1 MKKVLLF
8 LSMSLPVFAFAQR
21 NCGTMEHYERAVQ
34 ENPSYELNQIEIENF
49 TNEFLSHNNGADRA
63 IVTIPVV
70 VHVVYNNTTENIS
83 DAQILTQIDVLNKDF
98 AKMNA
103 DAANTPSIFT
113 ASNTDIQFCMASVDP
128 TGAATNGITRTS
140 TATTAFS
147 TNDAMK
153 NNSTGGKSAWDASK
167 YLNIWVCD
175 ISGGILG
182 YAQFPGGSAATD
194 GVVIDYQ
201 YFGTIGTSTAPFNLG
216 RTATHEVGHWL
227 NLRHIWGDATC
238 GTDQVTDTPTHNT
251 ANYGCPTYPHLST
264 CTGTP
269 VEMTMNYMDY
279 TDDACMYMFSAGQT
293 ARMQALFATGGARTS
308 LLSSN
313 GCGIPVPV
321 LCGVPASLAS
331 SAITTTGAVVS
342 WGAVSGATSYT
353 LQYKLSTATTWTTVS
368 GLTSTSYSLTGLA
381 SVATYNY
388 KLSATCP
395 AGTGNY
401 SGVSSFTTLSAFPT
415 CNDTYET
422 NNSLNQAKTIAVNT
436 NVLAKFATSSDQD
449 YFKFVNT
456 TANKNIKIE
465 LSTLPAD
472 YQVALYNPSNQLV
485 GSSLNTGTNNEVI
498 IYNTN
503 TVGTYR
509 IRVYKAGT
517 AFNATYCYTLRASI
531 SASTFVR
538 ESGEDVISFEDAE
551 IPAQATLANLSL
563 YPNPFSEQLTAQF
576 YSSKEEYLNV
586 YLFDAMGKLIYE
598 SKYPAITGNNIIE
611 LNGLELPSGYYHFL
625 IQNETERVSKSIICE

>member
-1 MKKVLLF
+1 MKKALF
-8 LSMSLPVFAFAQR
+8 LLAVLFPLFAAAQR
-21 NCGTMEHYERAVQ
+21 NCGTMEHYERAIQ
-34 ENPSYELNQIEIENF
+34 ENPSYELNQQEIENF
-49 TNEFLSHNNGADRA
+49 TNEFLAHYNGEDRA

-70 VHVVYNNTTENIS
+70 VHVVYNTTTENIS

-113 ASNTDIQFCMASVDP
+113 ASNTDIQFCLATVDP
-128 TGAATNGITRTS
+128 TGAATTGITRTFTS
-140 TATTAFS
+140 TTAFS

-153 NNSTGGKSAWDASK
+153 NNATGGKSAWDASK

-182 YAQFPGGSAATD
+182 YAQFPGGSASTD

-238 GTDQVTDTPTHNT
+238 GTDQVADTPTHNT

-293 ARMQALFATGGARTS
+293 SRMQALFATGGARTS

-313 GCGIPVPV
+313 GCGTPAPV
-321 LCGVPASLAS
+321 LCGVPSGLTS
-331 SAITTTGAVVS
+331 SAVTTTSATVS
-342 WGAVSGATSYT
+342 WAAVSGATSYT

-368 GLTSTSYSLTGLA
+368 GLTTTSYSLTGLG
-381 SVATYNY
+381 SLVTYNY
-388 KLSATCP
+388 QVNATCP

-401 SGVSSFTTLSAFPT
+401 SAASSFTTLSLYPT
-415 CNDTYET
+415 CTDSYEN
-422 NNSLNQAKTIAVNT
+422 NNSSNKAKSISVNT
-436 NVLAKFATSSDQD
+436 NVLAKISSSTDQD
-449 YFKFVNT
+449 WFKFSNT
-456 TANKNIKIE
+456 STNKNIKIE
-465 LSTLPAD
+465 LTTLPAN
-472 YQVALYNPSNQLV
+472 YSVSLYSPTGALLL
-485 GSSLNTGTNNEVI
+485 SSTNAGTANEVI
-498 IYNTN
+498 VYNT
-503 TVGTYR
+503 TVVGSYKV
-509 IRVYKAGT
+509 RVFNVSG
-517 AFNATYCYTLRASI
+517 AFNNSYCYTLRANI

-538 ESGEDVISFEDAE
+538 ESGEDALAFEDAE
-551 IPAQATLANLSL
+551 IPAQATLANLNV
-563 YPNPFSEQLTAQF
+563 YPNPFSSQLTAQF
-576 YSSKEEYLNV
+576 YSSKEEFLNV
-586 YLFDAMGKLIYE
+586 YLFDAMGKMVYE
-598 SKYPAITGNNIIE
+598 TKYPAIMGNNVIE
-611 LNGLELPSGYYHFL
+611 LNGLNLSNGYYHFL
-625 IQNETERVSKSIICE
+625 IQNETDRVSKAIIKE

>member
-1 MKKVLLF
+1 MKKAILVLAVLF
-8 LSMSLPVFAFAQR
+8 PFFAFAQR

-49 TNEFLSHNNGADRA
+49 TNEFLSHNTGADRA

-70 VHVVYNNTTENIS
+70 VHVVYNTTAENIS

-128 TGAATNGITRTS
+128 TGAATNGITRTA

-201 YFGTIGTSTAPFNLG
+201 YTGTIGTATAPFNLG

-238 GTDQVTDTPTHNT
+238 GSDLVSDTPTHNT
-251 ANYGCPTYPHLST
+251 SNGGCPTYPHLST

-293 ARMQALFATGGARTS
+293 ARMQAMFATGGTRAS
-308 LLSSN
+308 LLTSN
-313 GCGIPVPV
+313 GCGTPAPV
-321 LCGVPASLAS
+321 LCGIPSGLAS
-331 SAITTTGAVVS
+331 STVTTTSALVS

-368 GLTSTSYSLTGLA
+368 GLTSTTYNLTGLA
-381 SVATYNY
+381 SLATYNY
-388 KLSATCP
+388 QVNATCL
-395 AGTGNY
+395 AGTGNF
-401 SGVSSFTTLSAFPT
+401 SAASSFTTVSALPT
-415 CNDTYET
+415 CTDSYE
-422 NNSLNQAKTIAVNT
+422 NNNTTSKAKTISVNT
-436 NVLAKFATSSDQD
+436 NVLAKISSSTDQD
-449 YFKFVNT
+449 WFKFLNT
-456 TANKNIKIE
+456 STNKNIKIE
-465 LSTLPAD
+465 LTTLPAN
-472 YQVALYNPSNQLV
+472 YSVSLYSPTGALLL
-485 GSSLNTGTNNEVI
+485 SSTNAGTANEVI
-498 IYNTN
+498 VYNT
-503 TVGTYR
+503 TVVGTYKV
-509 IRVYKAGT
+509 RVFNVSS
-517 AFNATYCYTLRASI
+517 AFNNTYCYTLRANI

-538 ESGEDVISFEDAE
+538 ESGEDALAFEDAE
-551 IPAQATLANLSL
+551 IPAQATLANLNV
-563 YPNPFSEQLTAQF
+563 YPNPFSTQLTAQF

-586 YLFDAMGKLIYE
+586 YLFDAMGKMVYE
-598 SKYPAITGNNIIE
+598 AKYPAISGNNVIE
-611 LNGLELPSGYYHFL
+611 LNGLNLANGYYHFL
-625 IQNETERVSKSIICE
+625 IQDETERVSKAIIKE

>member
-1 MKKVLLF
+1 
-8 LSMSLPVFAFAQR
+8 
-21 NCGTMEHYERAVQ
+21 
-34 ENPSYELNQIEIENF
+34 
-49 TNEFLSHNNGADRA
+49 
-63 IVTIPVV
+63 
-70 VHVVYNNTTENIS
+70 
-83 DAQILTQIDVLNKDF
+83 
-98 AKMNA
+98 MNA

-113 ASNTDIQFCMASVDP
+113 ASNTDIQFCLATVDP
-128 TGAATNGITRTS
+128 TGAATTGITRTS

-153 NNSTGGKSAWDASK
+153 NNATGGKSAWDASK

-182 YAQFPGGSAATD
+182 YAQFPGGSASTD

-238 GTDQVTDTPTHNT
+238 GTDQVADTPTHNT

-313 GCGIPVPV
+313 GCGTPAPV
-321 LCGVPASLAS
+321 LCGVPSGLTS
-331 SAITTTGAVVS
+331 SSVTATSATVS
-342 WGAVSGATSYT
+342 WAAVPGATSYN

-368 GLTSTSYSLTGLA
+368 GLTTTSYNITGLG
-381 SVATYNY
+381 SMSTYNY
-388 KLSATCP
+388 QVNTNCSL
-395 AGTGNY
+395 GTGSY
-401 SGVSSFTTLSAFPT
+401 SGASSFTTLSPYPT
-415 CNDTYET
+415 CTDSYET

-436 NVLAKFATSSDQD
+436 NILAKLSSSTDQD
-449 YFKFVNT
+449 YFKFNNT
-456 TANKNIKIE
+456 TTNKNIKIE
-465 LSTLPAD
+465 LTTMPAD
-472 YQVALYNPSNQLV
+472 YQVALYNPSGTLV
-485 GSSLNTGTNNEVI
+485 ASSLNAGTANESI
-498 IYNTN
+498 IYNTT
-503 TVGTYR
+503 TVGTYKV
-509 IRVYKAGT
+509 RVYKAGT
-517 AFNATYCYTLRASI
+517 AFNASYCYTLRANI
-531 SASTFVR
+531 SATTFVR
-538 ESGEDVISFEDAE
+538 ESGEDALAFEDAE
-551 IPAQATLANLSL
+551 IPAQATLANLSV
-563 YPNPFSEQLTAQF
+563 YPNPFSSQLTAQF

-586 YLFDAMGKLIYE
+586 YLFDAMGKMVYE
-598 SKYPAITGNNIIE
+598 TKYPAITGNNVIE
-611 LNGLELPSGYYHFL
+611 LNGLNLSNGYYHFL
-625 IQNETERVSKSIICE
+625 IQNETDRVSKAIIKE

>member
-1 MKKVLLF
+1 MKKALFFLAVLF
-8 LSMSLPVFAFAQR
+8 PFFAAAQR
-21 NCGTMEHYERAVQ
+21 NCGTMEHYERAIQ
-34 ENPSYELNQIEIENF
+34 ENPSYELNQQEIENF
-49 TNEFLSHNNGADRA
+49 TNEFLAHYNGEDRA

-70 VHVVYNNTTENIS
+70 VHVVYNTTAENIS

-113 ASNTDIQFCMASVDP
+113 ASNTDIQFCLATVDP
-128 TGAATNGITRTS
+128 TGAATTGITRTS

-153 NNSTGGKSAWDASK
+153 NNATGGKSAWDASK

-182 YAQFPGGSAATD
+182 YAQFPGGSASTD

-238 GTDQVTDTPTHNT
+238 GTDQVADTPTHNT

-313 GCGIPVPV
+313 GCGTPAPV

-388 KLSATCP
+388 QVNATCP

-401 SGVSSFTTLSAFPT
+401 SGTSSFTTLSASPT
-415 CNDTYET
+415 CTDSYET

-436 NVLAKFATSSDQD
+436 NILAKLTSSTDQD
-449 YFKFVNT
+449 YFKFNNT

-485 GSSLNTGTNNEVI
+485 ASSLNAGTANEII
-498 IYNTN
+498 IYNTS

-509 IRVYKAGT
+509 VRVYKAGT
-517 AFNATYCYTLRASI
+517 TFNASYCYTLRANI

-538 ESGEDVISFEDAE
+538 ESGEDALAFENAE
-551 IPAQATLANLSL
+551 IPAQATLANLNVF
-563 YPNPFSEQLTAQF
+563 PNPFSSQLTAQF

-586 YLFDAMGKLIYE
+586 YLFDAMGKMVYE
-598 SKYPAITGNNIIE
+598 TKYPAITGNNLIE
-611 LNGLELPSGYYHFL
+611 LNGLNLSNGYYHFL
-625 IQNETERVSKSIICE
+625 IQNETDRVSKAIIKE

>member
-8 LSMSLPVFAFAQR
+8 LSMALPVIAFAQR

-34 ENPSYELNQIEIENF
+34 ENPSYELNQMEIENF

-153 NNSTGGKSAWDASK
+153 NNATGGKSAWDASK

-194 GVVIDYQ
+194 GIVVDYQ

-227 NLRHIWGDATC
+227 NLRHIWGDANC
-238 GTDQVTDTPTHNT
+238 GSDLVNDTPTHN
-251 ANYGCPTYPHLST
+251 ASNGGCPTYPHLST

-279 TDDACMYMFSAGQT
+279 TDDACMYMFSPGQT

-313 GCGIPVPV
+313 GCGTPAPV
-321 LCGVPASLAS
+321 LCGVPSGLAS
-331 SAITTTGAVVS
+331 SGVTTTGATIS
-342 WGAVSGATSYT
+342 WGAVTGATSYT
-353 LQYKLSTATTWTTVS
+353 LQYKLSTATAWTTVA
-368 GLTSTSYSLTGLA
+368 GLTTTSFSLTGLA
-381 SVATYNY
+381 SSSTYNY
-388 KLSATCP
+388 QVNATCP
-395 AGTGNY
+395 EGTGNF
-401 SGVSSFTTLSAFPT
+401 SSVVNVTTLSTSPT
-415 CNDTYET
+415 CNDTFEN
-422 NNSLNQAKTIAVNT
+422 NNSTSQAKTISVNT
-436 NVLAKFATSSDQD
+436 NVLAKISSATDQD
-449 YFKFVNT
+449 WFRFSNT
-456 TANKNIKIE
+456 STNRNIKID
-465 LSTLPAD
+465 LTTLPAN
-472 YQVALYNPSNQLV
+472 YNVSLFAPN
-485 GSSLNTGTNNEVI
+485 GSLLLSSTNAGTANEVI
-498 IYNTN
+498 IFNTN

-509 IRVYKAGT
+509 VRVFNVSS
-517 AFNATYCYTLRASI
+517 AFNSTLCYTLRASI

-538 ESGEDVISFEDAE
+538 ESGDDVISFEDAE

-586 YLFDAMGKLIYE
+586 YLFDAMGKLVYE

-611 LNGLELPSGYYHFL
+611 LNGLALPSGYYHFL
-625 IQNETERVSKSIICE
+625 IQNETERVSKSIIRE

>member
-1 MKKVLLF
+1 MKKAILVLAVLF
-8 LSMSLPVFAFAQR
+8 PFFAFAQR
-21 NCGTMEHYERAVQ
+21 NCGTMEHYNRSIQ
-34 ENPSYELNQIEIENF
+34 ENPSFEFNQQEIENF
-49 TNEFLSHNNGADRA
+49 TNEFLSHSNGEDRA

-70 VHVVYNNTTENIS
+70 VHVVYNTTTENIS

-128 TGAATNGITRTS
+128 TGAATNGITRTA

-216 RTATHEVGHWL
+216 RTGTHEVGHWL

-238 GTDQVTDTPTHNT
+238 GTDQVADTPTHNT

-264 CTGTP
+264 CTGAP

-293 ARMQALFATGGARTS
+293 ARMQALFATGGAKAS

-353 LQYKLSTATTWTTVS
+353 LQYKLSTATTWSTVS
-368 GLTSTSYSLTGLA
+368 GLTSTTYNLTGLA
-381 SVATYNY
+381 SLATYNY
-388 KLSATCP
+388 QVNATCP

-401 SGVSSFTTLSAFPT
+401 SSASSFTTLSAFPT
-415 CNDTYET
+415 CTDSYES

-436 NVLAKFATSSDQD
+436 NVLAKLSSSSDQD

-456 TANKNIKIE
+456 TTNKNIKIE

-485 GSSLNTGTNNEVI
+485 VSSLNTGTANEVI

-509 IRVYKAGT
+509 VRVYKAGT
-517 AFNATYCYTLRASI
+517 AFNSTYCYTLRASI

-538 ESGEDVISFEDAE
+538 ESGEDVIAFENAE
-551 IPAQATLANLSL
+551 IPAQATLANLNV
-563 YPNPFSEQLTAQF
+563 YPNPFSSQLTAQF

-586 YLFDAMGKLIYE
+586 YLFDAMGKMVYE
-598 SKYPAITGNNIIE
+598 SKYPAIMGNNIVE
-611 LNGLELPSGYYHFL
+611 LNGLNLSNGYYHFL
-625 IQNETERVSKSIICE
+625 IQNETERVSKAIIKE

>member
-1 MKKVLLF
+1 MKKLLF
-8 LSMSLPVFAFAQR
+8 FLSVLFPFFALAQR
-21 NCGTMEHYERAVQ
+21 NCGTMEHYERAIQ
-34 ENPSYELNQIEIENF
+34 ENSSYELNQQEIENF
-49 TNEFLSHNNGADRA
+49 TNEFLSHNNGQDRA

-70 VHVVYNNTTENIS
+70 VHVVYNTTAENIS

-113 ASNTDIQFCMASVDP
+113 ASNTDIQFCLATVDP
-128 TGAATNGITRTS
+128 TGAATTGITRTS

-153 NNSTGGKSAWDASK
+153 NNATGGKSAWDASK

-201 YFGTIGTSTAPFNLG
+201 YTGTIGTATAPFNLG

-238 GTDQVTDTPTHNT
+238 GSDLVNDTPTHNT
-251 ANYGCPTYPHLST
+251 SNGGCPTYPHLST

-279 TDDACMYMFSAGQT
+279 TDDACMYMFSPGQT

-308 LLSSN
+308 LLTSN
-313 GCGIPVPV
+313 GCGTPVPV
-321 LCGVPASLAS
+321 LCGVPESLAS
-331 SAITTTGAVVS
+331 SAITTTSAVVS

-368 GLTSTSYSLTGLA
+368 GLTSTSFSLTGLA
-381 SVATYNY
+381 SSLTYNY
-388 KLSATCP
+388 QVNATCS

-401 SGVSSFTTLSAFPT
+401 SASSSFTTLSAFPT
-415 CNDTYET
+415 CTDSYE
-422 NNSLNQAKTIAVNT
+422 NNNTTSKAKTISVNT
-436 NVLAKFATSSDQD
+436 NVLAKISSATDQD
-449 YFKFVNT
+449 WFKFANT
-456 TANKNIKIE
+456 STNKNIKIE
-465 LSTLPAD
+465 LTTLPAN
-472 YQVALYNPSNQLV
+472 YSVSLYSPTGALLL
-485 GSSLNTGTNNEVI
+485 SSTNAGTANEVI
-498 IYNTN
+498 VYNT
-503 TVGTYR
+503 TVVGTYKV
-509 IRVYKAGT
+509 RVFNVSS
-517 AFNATYCYTLRASI
+517 AFNNTYCYTLRANI

-538 ESGEDVISFEDAE
+538 ESGEDALAFEDAE
-551 IPAQATLANLSL
+551 IPAQATLANLNL

-586 YLFDAMGKLIYE
+586 YLFDAMGKMIYE
-598 SKYPAITGNNIIE
+598 SKFPAISGNNVIE
-611 LNGLELPSGYYHFL
+611 LNGLDLPNGYYHFL
-625 IQNETERVSKSIICE
+625 IQNETERVSKSIIKE

>member
-1 MKKVLLF
+1 MKKALFFLAVLF
-8 LSMSLPVFAFAQR
+8 PFFAAAQR
-21 NCGTMEHYERAVQ
+21 NCGTMEHYERAIQ
-34 ENPSYELNQIEIENF
+34 ENPSYELNQQEIENF
-49 TNEFLSHNNGADRA
+49 TNEFLAHYNGEDRA

-70 VHVVYNNTTENIS
+70 VHVVYNTTTENIS

-113 ASNTDIQFCMASVDP
+113 ASNTDIQFCLATVDP
-128 TGAATNGITRTS
+128 TGAATTGITRTS

-153 NNSTGGKSAWDASK
+153 NNATGGKTAWDASK
-167 YLNIWVCD
+167 YLNLWVCD

-201 YFGTIGTSTAPFNLG
+201 YFGTIGTSTAPYNLG

-238 GTDQVTDTPTHNT
+238 GTDQVADTPTHNT

-293 ARMQALFATGGARTS
+293 ARMQALFATGGARTG

-313 GCGIPVPV
+313 GCGTPVPV

-353 LQYKLSTATTWTTVS
+353 LQYKHSTATTWTTVS
-368 GLTSTSYSLTGLA
+368 GLTSTSYSLTGL
-381 SVATYNY
+381 SSLATYNY
-388 KLSATCP
+388 QVNATCP

-401 SGVSSFTTLSAFPT
+401 SAASSFTTLSAFPT
-415 CNDTYET
+415 CTDSYET
-422 NNSLNQAKTIAVNT
+422 NNSTNQAKSITVNT
-436 NVLAKFATSSDQD
+436 NVLAKISSATDQD
-449 YFKFVNT
+449 WFKFANT
-456 TANKNIKIE
+456 TTNKNIKIE
-465 LSTLPAD
+465 LTTLPAD
-472 YQVALYNPSNQLV
+472 YNVALYNPSGTLV
-485 GSSLNTGTNNEVI
+485 ASSLNSGTSNEAI
-498 IYNTN
+498 IYNTT
-503 TVGTYR
+503 TVGT
-509 IRVYKAGT
+509 
-517 AFNATYCYTLRASI
+517 
-531 SASTFVR
+531 
-538 ESGEDVISFEDAE
+538 
-551 IPAQATLANLSL
+551 
-563 YPNPFSEQLTAQF
+563 
-576 YSSKEEYLNV
+576 
-586 YLFDAMGKLIYE
+586 
-598 SKYPAITGNNIIE
+598 
-611 LNGLELPSGYYHFL
+611 
-625 IQNETERVSKSIICE
+625 

>member
-1 MKKVLLF
+1 MKKIFLF
-8 LSMSLPVFAFAQR
+8 LLLALPVFAFAQR

-49 TNEFLSHNNGADRA
+49 TNEFLSHNSGLDRA
-63 IVTIPVV
+63 VVTIPVV
-70 VHVVYNNTTENIS
+70 VHVVYNTTAENIS

-103 DAANTPSIFT
+103 DAANTPSVFT
-113 ASNTDIQFCMASVDP
+113 AANTDIQFCLATVDP
-128 TGAATNGITRTS
+128 TGAATSGITRTS
-140 TATTAFS
+140 TTTTAFS

-153 NNSTGGKSAWDASK
+153 NNATGGKSAWDASK
-167 YLNIWVCD
+167 YLNLWVCD

-201 YFGTIGTSTAPFNLG
+201 YFGTIGTSTAPYNLG

-238 GTDQVTDTPTHNT
+238 GTDQVADTPTHNT

-264 CTGTP
+264 CAGTP

-279 TDDACMYMFSAGQT
+279 TDDACMYMFSAGQ
-293 ARMQALFATGGARTS
+293 ASRMQALFATGGARTG

-313 GCGIPVPV
+313 GCGTPVPV
-321 LCGVPASLAS
+321 LCGVPASLTS
-331 SAITTTGAVVS
+331 SAITTTNAVVS

-368 GLTSTSYSLTGLA
+368 GLTTTSYSLTGLA
-381 SVATYNY
+381 SIATYNY
-388 KLSATCP
+388 QVSATCP

-401 SGVSSFTTLSAFPT
+401 SSASSFATLSAFPT
-415 CNDTYET
+415 CTDSYET
-422 NNSLNQAKTIAVNT
+422 NNTTNQAKTITVNT
-436 NVLAKFATSSDQD
+436 NVLAKIASATDQD
-449 YFKFVNT
+449 WFKFANT
-456 TANKNIKIE
+456 TTNKNIKIE

-472 YQVALYNPSNQLV
+472 YNVALYSPSGTLV
-485 GSSLNTGTNNEVI
+485 ASSLNAGTASEVI
-498 IYNTN
+498 IYNTT
-503 TVGTYR
+503 TVGTYKV
-509 IRVYKAGT
+509 RVYNVSS

-598 SKYPAITGNNIIE
+598 SKYPSIVGNNVVE

-625 IQNETERVSKSIICE
+625 IQNETERVSKSIIKE

>member
-1 MKKVLLF
+1 MA
-8 LSMSLPVFAFAQR
+8 LPVIAFAQR

-34 ENPSYELNQIEIENF
+34 ENPSYELNQMEIENF

-153 NNSTGGKSAWDASK
+153 NNATGGKSAWDASK

-194 GVVIDYQ
+194 GIVVDYQ

-227 NLRHIWGDATC
+227 NLRHIWGDANC
-238 GTDQVTDTPTHNT
+238 GSDLVNDTPTHN
-251 ANYGCPTYPHLST
+251 ASNGGCPTYPHLST

-279 TDDACMYMFSAGQT
+279 TDDACMYMFSPGQT

-313 GCGIPVPV
+313 GCGTPAPV
-321 LCGVPASLAS
+321 LCGVPSGLAS
-331 SAITTTGAVVS
+331 SGVTTTGATLS
-342 WGAVSGATSYT
+342 WGAVTGATSYT
-353 LQYKLSTATTWTTVS
+353 LQYKLSTATTWTTVA
-368 GLTSTSYSLTGLA
+368 GLTTTSFSLTGLA
-381 SVATYNY
+381 SSSTYNY
-388 KLSATCP
+388 QVNATCP
-395 AGTGNY
+395 EGTGNF
-401 SGVSSFTTLSAFPT
+401 SSVVNVTTLSTSPT
-415 CNDTYET
+415 CNDTFEN
-422 NNSLNQAKTIAVNT
+422 NNSTNQAKTISVNT
-436 NVLAKFATSSDQD
+436 NVLAKISSATDQD
-449 YFKFVNT
+449 WFRFSNT
-456 TANKNIKIE
+456 STNRNIKID
-465 LSTLPAD
+465 LTTLPAN
-472 YQVALYNPSNQLV
+472 YNVSLFAPN
-485 GSSLNTGTNNEVI
+485 GSLLLSSTNAGTANEVI
-498 IYNTN
+498 IFNTN

-509 IRVYKAGT
+509 VRVFNVSS
-517 AFNATYCYTLRASI
+517 AFNSTLCYTLRASI

-538 ESGEDVISFEDAE
+538 ESGDDVISFEDAE

-586 YLFDAMGKLIYE
+586 YLFDAMGKLVYE

-611 LNGLELPSGYYHFL
+611 LNGLALPSGYYHFL
-625 IQNETERVSKSIICE
+625 IQNETERVSKSIIRE

>member
-1 MKKVLLF
+1 MKKILLF
-8 LSMSLPVFAFAQR
+8 LSMALPVFAFAQR

-49 TNEFLSHNNGADRA
+49 TNEFLSHNNGTDRA

-70 VHVVYNNTTENIS
+70 VHVVYNTAEENIS

-113 ASNTDIQFCMASVDP
+113 ASNTDIQFCLASVDP
-128 TGAATNGITRTS
+128 TGAATSGITRTA
-140 TATTAFS
+140 TATTAFT

-182 YAQFPGGSAATD
+182 YAQFPGGSASTD
-194 GVVIDYQ
+194 GVVLDYQ
-201 YFGTIGTSTAPFNLG
+201 YTGTIGTATAPFNKG

-238 GTDQVTDTPTHNT
+238 GSDLVDDTPTHNM

-264 CTGTP
+264 CTGAP

-293 ARMQALFATGGARTS
+293 ARMQALFATGGVRAS
-308 LLSSN
+308 LLTSN
-313 GCGIPVPV
+313 GCATPSSCGIPTN
-321 LCGVPASLAS
+321 LTTS
-331 SAITTTGAVVS
+331 SITSTSATLS
-342 WGAVSGATSYT
+342 WGAVPGTTSYT

-368 GLTSTSYSLTGLA
+368 GLTSTTFNLTGLA
-381 SVATYNY
+381 SLTTYNFQVNTICS
-388 KLSATCP
+388 L
-395 AGTGNY
+395 GTGSY
-401 SGVSSFTTLSAFPT
+401 SAISNFTTLSPFPT
-415 CNDTYET
+415 CTDSYES
-422 NNSLNQAKTIAVNT
+422 NNSLNQAKTIAVNA
-436 NVLAKFATSSDQD
+436 NVLAKLSTSTDQD
-449 YFKFVNT
+449 YFKFSNT
-456 TANKNIKIE
+456 TTNKNIKIE

-485 GSSLNTGTNNEVI
+485 ASSLNTGTTNEVI

-509 IRVYKAGT
+509 VRVYKAGT
-517 AFNATYCYTLRASI
+517 AFNATYCYTLRANI

-551 IPAQATLANLSL
+551 IPAQATLANLNV
-563 YPNPFSEQLTAQF
+563 YPNPFSSQLTAQF
-576 YSSKEEYLNV
+576 YSSKDEYLNV
-586 YLFDAMGKLIYE
+586 YLFDAMGKMVYE

-611 LNGLELPSGYYHFL
+611 LNGLNLSNGYYHFL
-625 IQNETERVSKSIICE
+625 IQNETERISKSIIRE

>member
-1 MKKVLLF
+1 MKKALFFLAVLF
-8 LSMSLPVFAFAQR
+8 PFFAAAQR
-21 NCGTMEHYERAVQ
+21 NCGTMEHYERAIQ
-34 ENPSYELNQIEIENF
+34 ENPSYELNQQEIENF
-49 TNEFLSHNNGADRA
+49 TNEFLAHYNGEDRA

-70 VHVVYNNTTENIS
+70 VHVVYNTTTENIS

-113 ASNTDIQFCMASVDP
+113 ASNTDIQFCLATVDP
-128 TGAATNGITRTS
+128 TGAATTGITRTS

-153 NNSTGGKSAWDASK
+153 NNATGGKSAWDASK

-182 YAQFPGGSAATD
+182 YAQFPGGSASTD

-238 GTDQVTDTPTHNT
+238 GTDQVADTPTHNT

-313 GCGIPVPV
+313 GCGTPAPV
-321 LCGVPASLAS
+321 LCGVPSGLTS
-331 SAITTTGAVVS
+331 SSVTATSATVS
-342 WGAVSGATSYT
+342 WAAVSGATSYT

-368 GLTSTSYSLTGLA
+368 GLTTTSYSLTGLG
-381 SVATYNY
+381 SLVTYNY
-388 KLSATCP
+388 QVNATCP

-401 SGVSSFTTLSAFPT
+401 SGSSNFTTLSLYPT
-415 CNDTYET
+415 CTDSYET

-436 NVLAKFATSSDQD
+436 NILAKLSSSTDQD
-449 YFKFVNT
+449 YFKFNNT
-456 TANKNIKIE
+456 TTNKNIKIE
-465 LSTLPAD
+465 LTTMPAD
-472 YQVALYNPSNQLV
+472 YQVALYNPSGTLV
-485 GSSLNTGTNNEVI
+485 ASSLNAGTANESI
-498 IYNTN
+498 IYNTT
-503 TVGTYR
+503 TVGTYKV
-509 IRVYKAGT
+509 RVYKAGT
-517 AFNATYCYTLRASI
+517 SFNASYCYTLRANI
-531 SASTFVR
+531 SATTFVR
-538 ESGEDVISFEDAE
+538 ESGEDALAFEDAE
-551 IPAQATLANLSL
+551 IPAQATLANLSV
-563 YPNPFSEQLTAQF
+563 YPNPFSSQLTAQF

-586 YLFDAMGKLIYE
+586 YLFDAMGKMVYE
-598 SKYPAITGNNIIE
+598 TKYPAITGNNVIE
-611 LNGLELPSGYYHFL
+611 LNGLNLSNGYYHFL
-625 IQNETERVSKSIICE
+625 IQNETDRVSKAIIKE

>member
-8 LSMSLPVFAFAQR
+8 LSMALPVIAFAQR

-153 NNSTGGKSAWDASK
+153 NNATGGKSAWDASK

-238 GTDQVTDTPTHNT
+238 GTDQVNDTPTHNT

-321 LCGVPASLAS
+321 LCGVPASLTS

-381 SVATYNY
+381 SLATYNY
-388 KLSATCP
+388 QVNATCP

-415 CNDTYET
+415 CTDSYET

-485 GSSLNTGTNNEVI
+485 GSSLNTGTTNEVI

-509 IRVYKAGT
+509 VQVYKAGT

-625 IQNETERVSKSIICE
+625 IQNETERVSKSIIRE

>member
-1 MKKVLLF
+1 MKKIFLF
-8 LSMSLPVFAFAQR
+8 LLLALPVFAFAQR

-49 TNEFLSHNNGADRA
+49 TNEFLSHNSGLDRA
-63 IVTIPVV
+63 VVTIPVV
-70 VHVVYNNTTENIS
+70 VHVVYNTTAENIS

-103 DAANTPSIFT
+103 DAANTPSVFT
-113 ASNTDIQFCMASVDP
+113 AANTDIQFCLATVDP
-128 TGAATNGITRTS
+128 TGAATSGITRTS
-140 TATTAFS
+140 TTTTAFS

-153 NNSTGGKSAWDASK
+153 NNATGGKSAWDASK
-167 YLNIWVCD
+167 YLNLWVCD

-201 YFGTIGTSTAPFNLG
+201 YFGTIGTSTAPYNLG

-238 GTDQVTDTPTHNT
+238 GTDQVADTPTHNT

-264 CTGTP
+264 CAGTP

-279 TDDACMYMFSAGQT
+279 TDDACMYMFSAGQ
-293 ARMQALFATGGARTS
+293 ASRMQALFATGGARTG

-313 GCGIPVPV
+313 GCGTPVPV
-321 LCGVPASLAS
+321 LCGVPASLTS
-331 SAITTTGAVVS
+331 SAITTTNAVVS

-368 GLTSTSYSLTGLA
+368 GLTTTSYSLTGLA
-381 SVATYNY
+381 SIATYNY
-388 KLSATCP
+388 QVSATCP

-401 SGVSSFTTLSAFPT
+401 SSASSFATLSAFPT
-415 CNDTYET
+415 CTDSYET
-422 NNSLNQAKTIAVNT
+422 NNTTNQAKTITVNT
-436 NVLAKFATSSDQD
+436 NVLAKIASATDQD
-449 YFKFVNT
+449 WFKFANT
-456 TANKNIKIE
+456 TTNKNIKIE

-472 YQVALYNPSNQLV
+472 YNVALYSPSGTLV
-485 GSSLNTGTNNEVI
+485 ASSLNAGTASEVI
-498 IYNTN
+498 IYNTT
-503 TVGTYR
+503 TVGTYKV
-509 IRVYKAGT
+509 RVYNVSS

-598 SKYPAITGNNIIE
+598 SKYPTIVGNNVVE

-625 IQNETERVSKSIICE
+625 IQNETERVSKSIIKE

>member
-8 LSMSLPVFAFAQR
+8 LSMAFPVIAFAQR

-70 VHVVYNNTTENIS
+70 VHVVYNNATENIS

-140 TATTAFS
+140 TATTAFT

-153 NNSTGGKSAWDASK
+153 NNATGGKSAWDASK

-238 GTDQVTDTPTHNT
+238 GTDQVNDTPTHNT

-293 ARMQALFATGGARTS
+293 ARMQALFAAGGARTS

-321 LCGVPASLAS
+321 LCGVPASLTS

-381 SVATYNY
+381 SLATYNY
-388 KLSATCP
+388 QVNATCP

-415 CNDTYET
+415 CTDSYET
-422 NNSLNQAKTIAVNT
+422 NNSTNQAKSITVNT
-436 NVLAKFATSSDQD
+436 NVLAKISTSTDQD
-449 YFKFVNT
+449 WFRFANT
-456 TANKNIKIE
+456 TTNKNIKIE

-472 YQVALYNPSNQLV
+472 YNVALYNPSGTLV
-485 GSSLNTGTNNEVI
+485 ATSANAGSANEVI
-498 IYNTN
+498 IYNT
-503 TVGTYR
+503 TVVGTYR
-509 IRVYKAGT
+509 VRVFNVSS
-517 AFNATYCYTLRASI
+517 AFNNTYCYTLRASI

-586 YLFDAMGKLIYE
+586 YLFDAMGKMVYE
-598 SKYPAITGNNIIE
+598 SKYPAISGNNVIE
-611 LNGLELPSGYYHFL
+611 LNGLNLSNGYYHFL
-625 IQNETERVSKSIICE
+625 IQNETERVSKAIIKE

>member
-8 LSMSLPVFAFAQR
+8 LSMALPVIAFAQR

-70 VHVVYNNTTENIS
+70 VHVVYNNATENIS

-153 NNSTGGKSAWDASK
+153 NNATGGKSAWDASK

-238 GTDQVTDTPTHNT
+238 GTDQVNDTPTHNT

-321 LCGVPASLAS
+321 LCGVPASLTS

-381 SVATYNY
+381 SLATYNY
-388 KLSATCP
+388 QVNATCP

-415 CNDTYET
+415 CTDSYET

-485 GSSLNTGTNNEVI
+485 GSSLNTGTTNEVI

-509 IRVYKAGT
+509 VQVYKAGT

-625 IQNETERVSKSIICE
+625 IQNETERVSKSIIRE

>member
-8 LSMSLPVFAFAQR
+8 LSMALPVFAFAQR

-49 TNEFLSHNNGADRA
+49 TNEFLSHNNGEDRA

-70 VHVVYNNTTENIS
+70 VHVVYNTAEENIS

-113 ASNTDIQFCMASVDP
+113 ASNTDIQFCLATVDP
-128 TGAATNGITRTS
+128 TGAATTGITRTS

-153 NNSTGGKSAWDASK
+153 NNATGGKSAWDASK

-194 GVVIDYQ
+194 GVVLDYQ
-201 YFGTIGTSTAPFNLG
+201 YTGTIGTATAPFNKG
-216 RTATHEVGHWL
+216 RTGTHEVGHWL

-238 GTDQVTDTPTHNT
+238 GTDQVNDTPTHNT

-313 GCGIPVPV
+313 GCGTPAPV

-368 GLTSTSYSLTGLA
+368 GLTSTSYNLTGLA

-388 KLSATCP
+388 QVNATCP

-401 SGVSSFTTLSAFPT
+401 SGASNFTTLSTSPT
-415 CNDTYET
+415 CNDTFEN
-422 NNSLNQAKTIAVNT
+422 NNSTGQAKSITVNT
-436 NVLAKFATSSDQD
+436 NVLARISTATDQD
-449 YFKFVNT
+449 WFRFANT
-456 TANKNIKIE
+456 STNRNIKID
-465 LSTLPAD
+465 LTTLPAN
-472 YQVALYNPSNQLV
+472 YNVSLYAPN
-485 GSSLNTGTNNEVI
+485 GSLLLSSTNAGTADEVI

-509 IRVYKAGT
+509 VRVFNVSS
-517 AFNATYCYTLRASI
+517 AFNATLCYTLRANI
-531 SASTFVR
+531 SATTFVR
-538 ESGEDVISFEDAE
+538 ESGEDALAFENAE
-551 IPAQATLANLSL
+551 IPAQATLANLSV
-563 YPNPFSEQLTAQF
+563 YPNPFSSQLTAQF

-586 YLFDAMGKLIYE
+586 YLFDAMGKMVYE
-598 SKYPAITGNNIIE
+598 SKYPAISGNNVIE
-611 LNGLELPSGYYHFL
+611 LNGLNLSNGYYHFL
-625 IQNETERVSKSIICE
+625 IQNETERVSKAIIKE

>member
-1 MKKVLLF
+1 MKKALFFLAVLF
-8 LSMSLPVFAFAQR
+8 PFFAAAQR
-21 NCGTMEHYERAVQ
+21 NCGTMEHYERAIQ
-34 ENPSYELNQIEIENF
+34 ENPSYELNQQEIENF
-49 TNEFLSHNNGADRA
+49 TNEFLAHYNGEDRA

-70 VHVVYNNTTENIS
+70 VHVVYNTTTENIS

-113 ASNTDIQFCMASVDP
+113 ASNTDIQFCLATVDP
-128 TGAATNGITRTS
+128 TGAATTGITRTS

-153 NNSTGGKSAWDASK
+153 NNATGGKTAWDASK
-167 YLNIWVCD
+167 YLNLWVCD

-201 YFGTIGTSTAPFNLG
+201 YFGTIGTSTAPYNLG

-238 GTDQVTDTPTHNT
+238 GTDQVADTPTHNT

-293 ARMQALFATGGARTS
+293 ARMQSLFATGGARTS

-313 GCGIPVPV
+313 GCGTPAPV
-321 LCGVPASLAS
+321 LCGVPTGLTS
-331 SAITTTGAVVS
+331 SAVTTTGATLS
-342 WGAVSGATSYT
+342 WSTIADATSYT
-353 LQYKLSTATTWTTVS
+353 LQYKLSSATAWTTIS
-368 GLTSTSYSLTGLA
+368 GLTSTSYVLAGLA
-381 SVATYNY
+381 SISTYNY
-388 KLSATCP
+388 QVSATCP

-401 SGVSSFTTLSAFPT
+401 SATGSFTTLSASPT
-415 CNDTYET
+415 CTDSYET
-422 NNSLNQAKTIAVNT
+422 NNSTNQAKSITVNT
-436 NVLAKFATSSDQD
+436 NVLAKISSATDQD
-449 YFKFVNT
+449 WFKFANT
-456 TANKNIKIE
+456 TTNKNIKIE
-465 LSTLPAD
+465 LTTLPAD
-472 YQVALYNPSNQLV
+472 YNVALYNPSGTLV
-485 GSSLNTGTNNEVI
+485 ASSLNSGTSNEAI
-498 IYNTN
+498 IYNTT
-503 TVGTYR
+503 TVGTYKV
-509 IRVYKAGT
+509 RVYNVSS
-517 AFNATYCYTLRASI
+517 AFNATYCYTLRANI

-538 ESGEDVISFEDAE
+538 ESGEDALAFENAE
-551 IPAQATLANLSL
+551 IPAQATLANLNV
-563 YPNPFSEQLTAQF
+563 YPNPFSSQLTAQF

-586 YLFDAMGKLIYE
+586 YLFDAMGKMVYE
-598 SKYPAITGNNIIE
+598 TKYPAISGNNVIE
-611 LNGLELPSGYYHFL
+611 LNGLNLSNGYYHFL
-625 IQNETERVSKSIICE
+625 IQNETDRVSKAIIKE

>member
-1 MKKVLLF
+1 MKKSFLF
-8 LSMSLPVFAFAQR
+8 LLMILPAFAFAQR
-21 NCGTMEHYERAVQ
+21 NCGTMEHYERSIQ
-34 ENPSYELNQIEIENF
+34 ENPSFEFNQQEIENF
-49 TNEFLSHNNGADRA
+49 TNEFLSHSNGEDRA

-70 VHVVYNNTTENIS
+70 VHVVYNTTAENIS

-140 TATTAFS
+140 TTTTAFS

-153 NNSTGGKSAWDASK
+153 NSSTGGKSAWDASK

-201 YFGTIGTSTAPFNLG
+201 YTGTIGTATAPFNLG

-238 GTDQVTDTPTHNT
+238 GSDLVSDTPTHNT
-251 ANYGCPTYPHLST
+251 SNGGCPTYPHLST

-293 ARMQALFATGGARTS
+293 ARMQALFATGGAKAS

-331 SAITTTGAVVS
+331 SAITTSSAVVS

-368 GLTSTSYSLTGLA
+368 GLTTTSYSLSGLG
-381 SVATYNY
+381 SLATYNY
-388 KLSATCP
+388 QVNATCP

-401 SGVSSFTTLSAFPT
+401 SASSSFTTLSAFPT
-415 CNDTYET
+415 CTDSYET
-422 NNSLNQAKTIAVNT
+422 NNSTSQAKTISVNA
-436 NVLAKFATSSDQD
+436 NVLAKISSSTDQD
-449 YFKFVNT
+449 WFKFANT
-456 TANKNIKIE
+456 STNKNIKIE

-472 YQVALYNPSNQLV
+472 YNVALYNPSGTLV
-485 GSSLNTGTNNEVI
+485 ASSLNSGTTNEVI
-498 IYNTN
+498 IYNTT

-509 IRVYKAGT
+509 VRVYNVSS
-517 AFNATYCYTLRASI
+517 AFNSTYCYTLRASI

-538 ESGEDVISFEDAE
+538 ESGEDVIAFENAE
-551 IPAQATLANLSL
+551 IPAQATLANLNV
-563 YPNPFSEQLTAQF
+563 YPNPFSSQLTAQF

-586 YLFDAMGKLIYE
+586 YLFDAMGKMVYE
-598 SKYPAITGNNIIE
+598 SKYPAIMGNNIVE
-611 LNGLELPSGYYHFL
+611 LNGLNLSNGYYHFL
-625 IQNETERVSKSIICE
+625 IQNETERVSKAIIKE

>member
-1 MKKVLLF
+1 MI
-8 LSMSLPVFAFAQR
+8 LPAFAFAQR

-34 ENPSYELNQIEIENF
+34 ENPAYELNQLEIENF
-49 TNEFLSHNNGADRA
+49 TNEFLSHNNGLDRA

-70 VHVVYNNTTENIS
+70 VHVVYNTTTENIS

-128 TGAATNGITRTS
+128 TGAATNGITRTA

-153 NNSTGGKSAWDASK
+153 NNATGGKTAWDASK
-167 YLNIWVCD
+167 YLNLWVCD

-201 YFGTIGTSTAPFNLG
+201 YFGTIGTSTAPYNLG

-293 ARMQALFATGGARTS
+293 ARMQALFATGGAKAS

-368 GLTSTSYSLTGLA
+368 GLTSTTYNLTGLA
-381 SVATYNY
+381 SLATYNY
-388 KLSATCP
+388 QVNATCP

-401 SGVSSFTTLSAFPT
+401 SAASSFTTLSAFPT
-415 CNDTYET
+415 CTDSYET
-422 NNSLNQAKTIAVNT
+422 NNSTNQAKTITVNT
-436 NVLAKFATSSDQD
+436 NVLAKISSATDQD
-449 YFKFVNT
+449 WFKFANT
-456 TANKNIKIE
+456 STNKNVKIE
-465 LSTLPAD
+465 LTTLPAN
-472 YQVALYNPSNQLV
+472 YSVSLYSPTGALLL
-485 GSSLNTGTNNEVI
+485 SSTNAGTTNEVI
-498 IYNTN
+498 VYNT
-503 TVGTYR
+503 TVVGTYKV
-509 IRVYKAGT
+509 RVFNVSS
-517 AFNATYCYTLRASI
+517 AFNNTYCYTLRASI

-538 ESGEDVISFEDAE
+538 ESGEDVIAFENAE
-551 IPAQATLANLSL
+551 IPAQATLSNLSL

-586 YLFDAMGKLIYE
+586 YLFDAMGKMVYE
-598 SKYPAITGNNIIE
+598 SKYPAIMGNNIIE
-611 LNGLELPSGYYHFL
+611 LNELNLSNGYYHFL
-625 IQNETERVSKSIICE
+625 IQNETERVSKAIIKE

>member
-1 MKKVLLF
+1 MI
-8 LSMSLPVFAFAQR
+8 LPAFAFAQR

-34 ENPSYELNQIEIENF
+34 ENPAYELNQLEIENF
-49 TNEFLSHNNGADRA
+49 TNEFLSHNNGLDRA

-70 VHVVYNNTTENIS
+70 VHVVYNTTTENIS

-128 TGAATNGITRTS
+128 TGAATNGITRTA

-153 NNSTGGKSAWDASK
+153 NNATGGKTAWDASK
-167 YLNIWVCD
+167 YLNLWVCD

-201 YFGTIGTSTAPFNLG
+201 YFGTIGTSTAPYNLG

-293 ARMQALFATGGARTS
+293 ARMQALFATGGAKAS

-368 GLTSTSYSLTGLA
+368 GLTSTTYNLTGLA
-381 SVATYNY
+381 SLATYNY
-388 KLSATCP
+388 QVNATCP

-401 SGVSSFTTLSAFPT
+401 SAASSFTTLSAFPT
-415 CNDTYET
+415 CTDSYET
-422 NNSLNQAKTIAVNT
+422 NNSTNQAKTITVNT
-436 NVLAKFATSSDQD
+436 NVLAKISSGPDQD
-449 YFKFVNT
+449 WFKFANT
-456 TANKNIKIE
+456 STNKNVKIE
-465 LSTLPAD
+465 LTTLPAN
-472 YQVALYNPSNQLV
+472 YSVSLYSPTGALLL
-485 GSSLNTGTNNEVI
+485 SSTNAGTTNEVI
-498 IYNTN
+498 VYNT
-503 TVGTYR
+503 TVVGTYKV
-509 IRVYKAGT
+509 RVFNVSS
-517 AFNATYCYTLRASI
+517 AFNNTYCYTLRASI

-538 ESGEDVISFEDAE
+538 ESGEDVIAFENAE
-551 IPAQATLANLSL
+551 IPAQATLSNLSL

-586 YLFDAMGKLIYE
+586 YLFDAMGKMVYE
-598 SKYPAITGNNIIE
+598 SKYPAIMGNNIIE
-611 LNGLELPSGYYHFL
+611 LNELNLSNGYYHFL
-625 IQNETERVSKSIICE
+625 IQNETERVSKAIIKE

>member
-70 VHVVYNNTTENIS
+70 VHVVYNNATQNIS

-140 TATTAFS
+140 TSTTAFS

-153 NNSTGGKSAWDASK
+153 NNATGGKSAWDASK

-238 GTDQVTDTPTHNT
+238 GTDQVADTPTHNT

-264 CTGTP
+264 CTGAP

-485 GSSLNTGTNNEVI
+485 GSSLNTGTTNEVI

-625 IQNETERVSKSIICE
+625 IQNETERVSKSIIRE

>member
-1 MKKVLLF
+1 
-8 LSMSLPVFAFAQR
+8 
-21 NCGTMEHYERAVQ
+21 
-34 ENPSYELNQIEIENF
+34 
-49 TNEFLSHNNGADRA
+49 
-63 IVTIPVV
+63 
-70 VHVVYNNTTENIS
+70 
-83 DAQILTQIDVLNKDF
+83 
-98 AKMNA
+98 
-103 DAANTPSIFT
+103 
-113 ASNTDIQFCMASVDP
+113 
-128 TGAATNGITRTS
+128 
-140 TATTAFS
+140 
-147 TNDAMK
+147 
-153 NNSTGGKSAWDASK
+153 
-167 YLNIWVCD
+167 VCD

-194 GVVIDYQ
+194 GVVLDYQ
-201 YFGTIGTSTAPFNLG
+201 YTGTIGTATAPFNKG
-216 RTATHEVGHWL
+216 RTGTHEVGHWL

-238 GTDQVTDTPTHNT
+238 GTDQVNDTPTHNT

-313 GCGIPVPV
+313 GCGTPAPV

-368 GLTSTSYSLTGLA
+368 GLTSTSYNLTGLA

-388 KLSATCP
+388 QVNATCP

-401 SGVSSFTTLSAFPT
+401 SGASNFTTLSTSPT
-415 CNDTYET
+415 CNDTFEN
-422 NNSLNQAKTIAVNT
+422 NNSTGQAKSITVNT
-436 NVLAKFATSSDQD
+436 NVLARISTATDQD
-449 YFKFVNT
+449 WFRFANT
-456 TANKNIKIE
+456 STNRNIKID
-465 LSTLPAD
+465 LTTLPAN
-472 YQVALYNPSNQLV
+472 YNVSLYAPN
-485 GSSLNTGTNNEVI
+485 GSLLLSSTNAGTANEVI

-509 IRVYKAGT
+509 VQVFNVSS
-517 AFNATYCYTLRASI
+517 AFNATLCYTLRASI

-538 ESGEDVISFEDAE
+538 ESGEDAISFENAE
-551 IPAQATLANLSL
+551 IPAQATLANLNV
-563 YPNPFSEQLTAQF
+563 YPNPFSSQLTAQF

-586 YLFDAMGKLIYE
+586 YLFDAMGKMVYE
-598 SKYPAITGNNIIE
+598 SKYPAISGNNVIE
-611 LNGLELPSGYYHFL
+611 LNGLNLSNGYYHFL
-625 IQNETERVSKSIICE
+625 IQNETERVSKAIIKE